1 MFHNLKYLTVIVVL
15 ALPLA
20 ADAQSRRGR
29 APHQSTAQPQPSAP
43 PPQTGQQAQGGQLRH
58 GGQQQRHGGQPP
70 HAGQQ
75 PPPVQHLPQK
85 FRSPRAEALAP
96 PAQLAQV
103 LLPAG
108 ARRVNERVLP
118 PQQGLNPWLQ
128 PQRPSKH
135 RRWFKNYPYGSY
147 YAVPYGGYSY
157 YETAPQGEPAPPPP
171 AAAMTNKGLLQLDI
185 VPSTG
190 LDYYIDGTYVG
201 SSANLGSEFE
211 VNAGAR
217 QIEIRARGYKAATFD
232 RRIEEGQVT
241 TVRATLEAIEQP
253 QAPRPTGGQILYVI
267 PGCYMG
273 NTKPSPNALPPGCDI
288 KKMITRGG
296 L

>member
-1 MFHNLKYLTVIVVL
+1 MFHNLKYLTVLVFV
-15 ALPLA
+15 ALPLT
-20 ADAQSRRGR
+20 ADADQRGR
-29 APHQSTAQPQPSAP
+29 GQHRQG
-43 PPQTGQQAQGGQLRH
+43 GQQQHGGQRAQGGQ
-58 GGQQQRHGGQPP
+58 
-70 HAGQQ
+70 QQ
-75 PPPVQHLPQK
+75 PPAQRHHVPPPAAQPPLGYQHQQK

-96 PAQLAQV
+96 PPQLAQA

-108 ARRVNERVLP
+108 ARRVNERVPP
-118 PQQGLNPWLQ
+118 PQQGVNPWVYG
-128 PQRPSKH
+128 QRPRGKH
-135 RRWFKNYPYGSY
+135 HRWFNNYPYGSY

-157 YETAPQGEPAPPPP
+157 YETAPQEEPAPPPP

-190 LDYYIDGTYVG
+190 LDYYIDGSYIG
-201 SSANLGSEFE
+201 SSASLGSEFE

-217 QIEIRARGYKAATFD
+217 QIEIRARGYKTATFD

-241 TVRATLEAIEQP
+241 SVRASLEAMEQP
-253 QAPRPTGGQILYVI
+253 PAPRPTGGQILYVI

-288 KKMITRGG
+288 KKMVTRGG

>member
-1 MFHNLKYLTVIVVL
+1 MFHNLKVLTVFVVV

-20 ADAQSRRGR
+20 AEAEQRGR
-29 APHQSTAQPQPSAP
+29 
-43 PPQTGQQAQGGQLRH
+43 GQHRR
-58 GGQQQRHGGQPP
+58 GGQQQQQQQQPTGMRQQLPPP
-70 HAGQQ
+70 HQVGHPHQ
-75 PPPVQHLPQK
+75 QK

-96 PAQLAQV
+96 PQQLAQS

-108 ARRVNERVLP
+108 ARRVNERVALP
-118 PQQGLNPWLQ
+118 QTGLSPWLLR
-128 PQRPSKH
+128 QRASKH
-135 RRWFKNYPYGSY
+135 RRWFNKYPYASY
-147 YAVPYGGYSY
+147 YAVPFGGYTY
-157 YETAPQGEPAPPPP
+157 YETTPEDEPAPPPP

-185 VPSTG
+185 VPATG

-201 SSANLGSEFE
+201 SSADLGSEFE

-217 QIEIRARGYKAATFD
+217 QIEIRARGYKPATFD

-241 TVRATLEAIEQP
+241 TVRATLEAIQQP
-253 QAPRPTGGQILYVI
+253 QAAQPAGGQILYVI

-288 KKMITRGG
+288 KKMTIRK
-296 L
+296 